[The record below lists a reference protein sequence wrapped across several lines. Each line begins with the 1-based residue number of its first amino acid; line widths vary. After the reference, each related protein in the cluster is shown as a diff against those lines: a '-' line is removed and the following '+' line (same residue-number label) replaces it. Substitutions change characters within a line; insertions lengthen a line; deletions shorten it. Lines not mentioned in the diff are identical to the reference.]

1 MSMRFLLALIPAA
14 CAAQTA
20 LAADPPRTAWG
31 DPDLQGT
38 YTSDNSIGVPFERP
52 REFGT
57 RAELDDAEYA
67 ARVSANDEQVA
78 KDLNASPESEFSAD
92 DPAAINASRH
102 WLERPVKPS
111 RATSMIVDPPDGR
124 LPQLTPDGRA
134 AHRGAPR
141 ATQSRTAGVVP
152 GFHELRPV
160 HQPRRRGLDP
170 ARDLRQRHAGL
181 AGAGCRRDPQRD
193 DPRGPRDPARRQ
205 PAAGPRDQN
214 VARCCR
220 ADASRATRS

>member
-14 CAAQTA
+14 CAAHIA
-20 LAADPPRTAWG
+20 RAADPPRTAWG

-78 KDLNASPESEFSAD
+78 KDLNAAPESEFSAD

-124 LPQLTPDGRA
+124 LPQLTPDGQQRA
-134 AHRGAPR
+134 AARR
-141 ATQSRTAGVVP
+141 AQAVAGCPLVP
-152 GFHELRPV
+152 GFYQLRSV

-170 ARDLRQRHAGL
+170 ARDLRQRHANL
-181 AGAGCRRDPQRD
+181 AGAGFRRDPQRD
-193 DPRGPRDPARRQ
+193 DPRGPRDSARRQ
-205 PAAGPRDQN
+205 PAAGPR
-214 VARCCR
+214 
-220 ADASRATRS
+220 